1 MTWAQTII
9 RLAVILTAFNVLVY
23 LVSGPKYFAM
33 ALVYMIS
40 RFPGH
45 AGATCVVY
53 YLDPVGPWPGVCDR
67 ACRNPPGQ
75 LKGLDLVGACYFLS
89 GVTRDSTD

>member
-1 MTWAQTII
+1 MTWLTNLVL
-9 RLAVILTAFNVLVY
+9 LAGGLTVANLAIYFMFGSDVHAMGLVY
-23 LVSGPKYFAM
+23 L
-33 ALVYMIS
+33 IS

-53 YLDPVGPWPGVCDR
+53 YLEPMGPWPGVCDI
-67 ACRNPPGQ
+67 ACRNPPGHM
-75 LKGLDLVGACYFLS
+75 GTDLVGACYFLS

>member
-1 MTWAQTII
+1 MTWVQN
-9 RLAVILTAFNVLVY
+9 LLLLVIVLTGFNVLVY
-23 LVSGPKYFAM
+23 IVSGPKYFAM

-67 ACRNPPGQ
+67 ACRNPPGY
-75 LKGLDLVGACYFLS
+75 GGWVDLVGACYLMS
-89 GVTRDSTD
+89 GVDRE

>member
-1 MTWAQTII
+1 MTWVQN
-9 RLAVILTAFNVLVY
+9 LILVAIFLTGFNGLVY
-23 LVSGPKYFAM
+23 IVYGPKYFAM
-33 ALVYMIS
+33 ALVYLIS

-75 LKGLDLVGACYFLS
+75 LRGLDLVGACYQMS
-89 GVTRDSTD
+89 GVERE